1 MTLPDLASQIL
12 YGRIGWAIVAA
23 TVACA
28 LWRGAAPISR
38 GMLAAIMAGSLATMA
53 LPGNLSPAWYLG
65 LAFQYPS
72 GLLVGCC
79 LLRLTERWNGVRRS
93 RAMQQSLAGVLAV
106 AGMLLY
112 LDALGVLTSGY
123 YYAGFGG
130 VLTPF
135 VAVAAAGAC
144 ALAIVQGHARGTAAA
159 ILGAVVLFSVLRL
172 PSGNLWD
179 ALLDPLLFGWAL
191 VALLAGALRR
201 AGRRASDRIG
211 AIDVDVDAD
220 PVSGPALQPLA
231 AEHFS
236 SLKEQVGGQ

>member
-1 MTLPDLASQIL
+1 MTLPDLASQIV
-12 YGRIGWAIVAA
+12 YSRIGWAIVAA
-23 TVACA
+23 TVVCA
-28 LWRGAAPISR
+28 LWRGAAPLAR
-38 GMLAAIMAGSLATMA
+38 TGVAAILAGALALMA

-79 LLRLTERWNGVRRS
+79 LVRLTERWNGARRS
-93 RAMQQSLAGVLAV
+93 AAMPPSLAGVLAV

-112 LDALGVLTSGY
+112 LDAVGFLTSGY

-130 VLTPF
+130 VLAPL
-135 VAVAAAGAC
+135 VAVIIACAC
-144 ALAIVQGHARGTAAA
+144 ALTIVRNHGRGIASAV
-159 ILGAVVLFSVLRL
+159 LGAVVLFSVLRL

-179 ALLDPLLFGWAL
+179 ALLDPLLFGWAI

-201 AGRRASDRIG
+201 TGRRAAERSPSSHG
-211 AIDVDVDAD
+211 D
-220 PVSGPALQPLA
+220 PDPAPGPVLQPIA
-231 AEHFS
+231 AEHFT

>member
-1 MTLPDLASQIL
+1 MTLPDLASQIV

-28 LWRGAAPISR
+28 LWRGAAPLSR
-38 GMLAAIMAGSLATMA
+38 TGVAAIMGGALALMA

-79 LLRLTERWNGVRRS
+79 LVRLTERWNGARRS
-93 RAMQQSLAGVLAV
+93 GAMPPSLAGVLTV
-106 AGMLLY
+106 AGTLLY
-112 LDALGVLTSGY
+112 LDAVGFLTSGY
-123 YYAGFGG
+123 YYAGFGA
-130 VLTPF
+130 LAPI
-135 VAVAAAGAC
+135 VAVIMAGAC
-144 ALAIVQGHARGTAAA
+144 ALAIVRNHARGIAAA
-159 ILGAVVLFSVLRL
+159 VLGAVVLFSVLRL

-191 VALLAGALRR
+191 VALLAGARRR
-201 AGRRASDRIG
+201 AARQTAGRVPAHDGEPVPG
-211 AIDVDVDAD
+211 A
-220 PVSGPALQPLA
+220 ALQPLA
-231 AEHFS
+231 AEHFT

>member
-1 MTLPDLASQIL
+1 MILPDLASQIV

-23 TVACA
+23 TVVCA
-28 LWRGAAPISR
+28 LWRRAAPMPR
-38 GMLAAIMAGSLATMA
+38 ATLAAIVAGALALMA

-79 LLRLTERWNGVRRS
+79 LLRLTQRWNGLRRS
-93 RAMQQSLAGVLAV
+93 QAMPRTLAGVLAG
-106 AGMLLY
+106 AGILLY

-130 VLTPF
+130 VVAPLAAI
-135 VAVAAAGAC
+135 VLAVAC
-144 ALAIVQGHARGTAAA
+144 AVAIMLTHARGHAAA
-159 ILGAVVLFSVLRL
+159 VLGAVVLFSVLRL
-172 PSGNLWD
+172 PTGNLWD

-191 VALLAGALRR
+191 VALLAGARRR
-201 AGRRASDRIG
+201 AGRQTSGRVPANDGEPVPG
-211 AIDVDVDAD
+211 A
-220 PVSGPALQPLA
+220 ALQPLA

>member
-1 MTLPDLASQIL
+1 MTLPDLASQIV

-28 LWRGAAPISR
+28 LWRGAAPLSR
-38 GMLAAIMAGSLATMA
+38 IGVAAILGGALALMA

-79 LLRLTERWNGVRRS
+79 LVRLTERWNGARRS
-93 RAMQQSLAGVLAV
+93 AAMPPSLAGVLAV
-106 AGMLLY
+106 AGTLLY
-112 LDALGVLTSGY
+112 LDAVGFLTSGY

-130 VLTPF
+130 VLAPL
-135 VAVAAAGAC
+135 VAVILAGAC
-144 ALAIVQGHARGTAAA
+144 ALAIVRHHAPGIAAA
-159 ILGAVVLFSVLRL
+159 VLGAVVLFSVLRL

-179 ALLDPLLFGWAL
+179 ALLDPLLFGWAIA
-191 VALLAGALRR
+191 ALLAAALRR
-201 AGRRASDRIG
+201 TRRRVADRG
-211 AIDVDVDAD
+211 TTGD
-220 PVSGPALQPLA
+220 PDPAPGPALQPIA
-231 AEHFS
+231 AEHFT

>member
-1 MTLPDLASQIL
+1 MTLPDLASQIV

-28 LWRGAAPISR
+28 LWRGAAPLAR
-38 GMLAAIMAGSLATMA
+38 TGVAAIMAGALTLMT

-79 LLRLTERWNGVRRS
+79 LVRLTERWNGARRS
-93 RAMQQSLAGVLAV
+93 EAMPPALAGVLAV
-106 AGMLLY
+106 AGTLLY
-112 LDALGVLTSGY
+112 LDAVGFLTSGY

-130 VLTPF
+130 ILAPL
-135 VAVAAAGAC
+135 VAVILAGAC
-144 ALAIVQGHARGTAAA
+144 ALAIVRNQARGIAAA
-159 ILGAVVLFSVLRL
+159 VLGAVVLFSVLRL

-179 ALLDPLLFGWAL
+179 ALLDPLLFGWAI

-201 AGRRASDRIG
+201 TGRRVADRSTTG
-211 AIDVDVDAD
+211 D
-220 PVSGPALQPLA
+220 PDPAPAPALQPIT
-231 AEHFS
+231 AEHFT

>member
-1 MTLPDLASQIL
+1 MILPDLASQTV

-28 LWRGAAPISR
+28 LWRRTAPMPR
-38 GMLAAIMAGSLATMA
+38 ATLAAILAGALVLMT

-79 LLRLTERWNGVRRS
+79 ALRLTERWNGLHRS
-93 RAMQQSLAGVLAV
+93 QAMPQALAGLLAG
-106 AGMLLY
+106 AGTLLY
-112 LDALGVLTSGY
+112 LDALGVLTRGY
-123 YYAGFGG
+123 YYGGFGG
-130 VLTPF
+130 VAAPLAAI
-135 VAVAAAGAC
+135 VLAVAC
-144 ALAIVQGHARGTAAA
+144 ALAIMLKHSRGHAAA

-172 PSGNLWD
+172 PTGNLWD

-191 VALLAGALRR
+191 VALLAGARRR
-201 AGRRASDRIG
+201 AGRRTDDRG
-211 AIDVDVDAD
+211 PENDSE

-231 AEHFS
+231 AEHFT

>member
-1 MTLPDLASQIL
+1 MILPDLANQIV

-28 LWRGAAPISR
+28 VWRGAAPMRRATLVAI
-38 GMLAAIMAGSLATMA
+38 LAGALALMA

-72 GLLVGCC
+72 GVLVGCC
-79 LLRLTERWNGVRRS
+79 VLRLTERWNGLRRS
-93 RAMQQSLAGVLAV
+93 RAMPQALAGVLAG

-130 VLTPF
+130 V
-135 VAVAAAGAC
+135 VAPLAAI
-144 ALAIVQGHARGTAAA
+144 ALAIACVLAILLTQSRGHAAAV
-159 ILGAVVLFSVLRL
+159 LGAVALFSVLRL
-172 PSGNLWD
+172 PTGNLWD

-191 VALLAGALRR
+191 VALLAGARRR
-201 AGRRASDRIG
+201 AARRTSGRVPAKDGEPVPG
-211 AIDVDVDAD
+211 A
-220 PVSGPALQPLA
+220 ALQPLA
-231 AEHFS
+231 AEHFT

>member
-1 MTLPDLASQIL
+1 MTLPDLASQIV

-28 LWRGAAPISR
+28 LWRGAAPLAR
-38 GMLAAIMAGSLATMA
+38 TGVAAIMAGALALMA

-79 LLRLTERWNGVRRS
+79 LVRLTERWNGARRS
-93 RAMQQSLAGVLAV
+93 EAMPPALAGMLVLA
-106 AGMLLY
+106 GTLLY
-112 LDALGVLTSGY
+112 LDAVGFLTSGY
-123 YYAGFGG
+123 YYAGFDSG
-130 VLTPF
+130 LTPV
-135 VAVAAAGAC
+135 VAVILAGAC
-144 ALAIVQGHARGTAAA
+144 ALAILRHHARGMATGA
-159 ILGAVVLFSVLRL
+159 LGAVVLFSVLRL

-179 ALLDPLLFGWAL
+179 ALLDPLLYGWAI

-201 AGRRASDRIG
+201 TRRRAADRSTTG
-211 AIDVDVDAD
+211 D
-220 PVSGPALQPLA
+220 PDPAPGPALQPIT
-231 AEHFS
+231 AEHFT

>member
-1 MTLPDLASQIL
+1 MTLPDLASQIV

-28 LWRGAAPISR
+28 LWRGATPLARI
-38 GMLAAIMAGSLATMA
+38 GVAAIMAGALALMA

-79 LLRLTERWNGVRRS
+79 LVRLTERWNGARRS
-93 RAMQQSLAGVLAV
+93 EAMPPALAGVLAV
-106 AGMLLY
+106 AGTLLY
-112 LDALGVLTSGY
+112 LDAVGFLTSGY

-130 VLTPF
+130 ILAPL
-135 VAVAAAGAC
+135 VAVILAGAC
-144 ALAIVQGHARGTAAA
+144 ALAIVRNQARGIAAA
-159 ILGAVVLFSVLRL
+159 VLGAVVLFSVLRL

-179 ALLDPLLFGWAL
+179 ALLDPLLFGWAI

-201 AGRRASDRIG
+201 TGRRVADRSTTG
-211 AIDVDVDAD
+211 D
-220 PVSGPALQPLA
+220 PDPAPGPALQPIT
-231 AEHFS
+231 AEHFT

>member
-1 MTLPDLASQIL
+1 MTLPDLASQIV
-12 YGRIGWAIVAA
+12 YSRIGWAIVTAA
-23 TVACA
+23 VACA
-28 LWRGAAPISR
+28 LWRGAAPLAR
-38 GMLAAIMAGSLATMA
+38 TGVAAILAGALALMA

-79 LLRLTERWNGVRRS
+79 LVRLTERWNGARRS
-93 RAMQQSLAGVLAV
+93 AAMPPSLAGVLAV

-112 LDALGVLTSGY
+112 LDAVGFLTSGY

-130 VLTPF
+130 VLAPL
-135 VAVAAAGAC
+135 VAVIIACAC
-144 ALAIVQGHARGTAAA
+144 ALTIVRNHGRGIASAV
-159 ILGAVVLFSVLRL
+159 LGAVVLFSVLRL

-179 ALLDPLLFGWAL
+179 ALLDPLLFGWAI

-201 AGRRASDRIG
+201 TGRRAAERSPSSHG
-211 AIDVDVDAD
+211 D
-220 PVSGPALQPLA
+220 PDPAPGPVLQPIA
-231 AEHFS
+231 AEHFT

>member
-1 MTLPDLASQIL
+1 MTLPDLANQIV

-28 LWRGAAPISR
+28 LWRGQAPLAR
-38 GMLAAIMAGSLATMA
+38 TGVAAILAGALALMA

-79 LLRLTERWNGVRRS
+79 LVRLTERWNGTHRNA
-93 RAMQQSLAGVLAV
+93 AMPPSLAGVLAV
-106 AGMLLY
+106 AGTLLY
-112 LDALGVLTSGY
+112 LDAVGFLTSGY

-130 VLTPF
+130 VLAPL
-135 VAVAAAGAC
+135 VAVILAGGC
-144 ALAIVQGHARGTAAA
+144 ALAIARHHARGTAAA
-159 ILGAVVLFSVLRL
+159 VLGAVVLFSVLRL

-179 ALLDPLLFGWAL
+179 ALLDPLLFGWAIA
-191 VALLAGALRR
+191 ALLAGALRR
-201 AGRRASDRIG
+201 RGRRVTDRSPSSHSDPDS
-211 AIDVDVDAD
+211 A
-220 PVSGPALQPLA
+220 PGPALQPIA
-231 AEHFS
+231 AEHFT